1 MMAPIPKID
10 KPEFFNIRTP
20 ENAGQNES
28 TLKVSTICIVEVSY
42 RCFLWDLRL
51 LVSYMFFLKIAE
63 NVCNQLA
70 KKEEKPVFLATAGR
84 LLNTVISKVLLNAMQ

>member
-1 MMAPIPKID
+1 
-10 KPEFFNIRTP
+10 
-20 ENAGQNES
+20 
-28 TLKVSTICIVEVSY
+28 
-42 RCFLWDLRL
+42 
-51 LVSYMFFLKIAE
+51 MFFLKIAE